1 LADPEQVAQH
11 YAGSAFEFESSRL
24 TELCPVEVRHYKA
37 HAGPVDPGWRAC
49 GRNDL
54 LRPLPA
60 EQGELW
66 LDLVE
71 QTGTT
76 PEGLGASD
84 HFLFVGRKVG

>member
-1 LADPEQVAQH
+1 LFTGLFEEVILMGAESFTAAWQH
-11 YAGSAFEFESSRL
+11 GL
-24 TELCPVEVRHYKA
+24 N
-37 HAGPVDPGWRAC
+37 G
-49 GRNDL
+49 
-54 LRPLPA
+54 LPA